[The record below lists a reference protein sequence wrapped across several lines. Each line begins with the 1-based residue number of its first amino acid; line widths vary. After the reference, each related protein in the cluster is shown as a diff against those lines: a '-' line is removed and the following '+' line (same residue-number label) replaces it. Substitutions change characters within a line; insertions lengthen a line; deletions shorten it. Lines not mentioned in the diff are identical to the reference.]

1 MPGRSDKI
9 RKSDPGITV
18 DGVPL
23 ETIIEAEERKEREND
38 LEDTRREE
46 IGTKIKGKKRVK
58 PRERYEAD
66 PRKVHKRVRR
76 LSEYEIRKE
85 YGVKHKPFSSL
96 SQNVL
101 FVLFQ
106 AGDQM
111 IGSRAIA
118 DETGKSLPDVS
129 SCLSTIY
136 KRLRVDKA
144 IYREKI
150 GLAYQYRIEREDR
163 QQGFDALF
171 MKYFPGV
178 GGRKAPVSVTLER
191 SGPFRNIEMPYK
203 KGSHNIVHFIC
214 LSMAKK
220 FTTAELAA
228 GIGKP
233 TANISSTVQKIV
245 NRLSPLGM
253 VTLSGPMSRRVYQLH
268 PGLKNVDTDHML
280 DFLFNHHK
288 YWDLGKEKA
297 WAFWNDRIGKD
308 PISPDARAAAA
319 VADKELAKHLP
330 VSLDDL
336 TALLKR
342 IEALEQDG
350 LAQQIEGID
359 NQLQRFLNEYQD
371 QREVSGTAPTNEFTI
386 NVRFL
391 FGRA

>member
-9 RKSDPGITV
+9 REGEPGITV

-23 ETIIEAEERKEREND
+23 EQIIEAEERKERQND

-58 PRERYEAD
+58 PRERYEDD

-85 YGVKHKPFSSL
+85 YGVKHKPFPSL

-136 KRLRVDKA
+136 KRLRADKA
-144 IYREKI
+144 IYREKL

-163 QQGFDALF
+163 QMGFDALYL
-171 MKYFPGV
+171 KYFPGV
-178 GGRKAPVSVTLER
+178 AGRKQPVSVTLER
-191 SGPFRNIEMPYK
+191 SGPFQNIGMPYK

-214 LSMAKK
+214 LSMSKK

-233 TANISSTVQKIV
+233 TANVSSTVQKIV
-245 NRLSPLGM
+245 NRLSPLDM

-268 PGLKNVDTDHML
+268 PGLKNVETDHML
-280 DFLFNHHK
+280 DFLFSHHK
-288 YWDLGKEKA
+288 HWDQGKEKA
-297 WAFWNDRIGKD
+297 WVFWNDRISKD
-308 PISPDARAAAA
+308 PVIPAPPDPAEKATVTAENATN
-319 VADKELAKHLP
+319 LLPP
-330 VSLDDL
+330 VSQ
-336 TALLKR
+336 R

-359 NQLQRFLNEYQD
+359 NQLQRFVNEYQD